1 MNYYGKGSLILSLAS
16 VLAMV
21 CYGLLAWLLFH
32 RYDRLFDA
40 GYTSFDVS
48 LCGKTMQ
55 YFIWWGA
62 GLAGWLFI
70 GSADSDSR
78 GHRAWIWS
86 MLQCISAWVLAYPAA
101 FLGRMNDGC
110 GIMLILFAPLATLP
124 SFAAALIIGK
134 MQNSCKSPQ
143 SYFRS
148 RLYCFLVI
156 LTFVVTTLSSFLC
169 AEIMAH
175 RNPPQLED
183 SGTGEDSCAQ
193 NGTAFSADS
202 NFMLTPH
209 IPQNLGVT
217 TGLCLAGK
225 AQ

>member
-78 GHRAWIWS
+78 GHRAWIWG
-86 MLQCISAWVLAYPAA
+86 MLQCISAWVLAQPAA
-101 FLGRMNDGC
+101 FLGRMNDGF

-156 LTFVVTTLSSFLC
+156 LTFMVTTISSFLC
-169 AEIMAH
+169 AEIMA
-175 RNPPQLED
+175 
-183 SGTGEDSCAQ
+183 SGK
-193 NGTAFSADS
+193 
-202 NFMLTPH
+202 TPH
-209 IPQNLGVT
+209 LTDSERRDTKIEQRGGN
-217 TGLCLAGK
+217 
-225 AQ
+225 

>member
-156 LTFVVTTLSSFLC
+156 LTFMVTTISSFLC
-169 AEIMAH
+169 AEIMA
-175 RNPPQLED
+175 
-183 SGTGEDSCAQ
+183 SGK
-193 NGTAFSADS
+193 
-202 NFMLTPH
+202 TPH
-209 IPQNLGVT
+209 LTDSERRDTKIEQRGGN
-217 TGLCLAGK
+217 
-225 AQ
+225 

>member
-62 GLAGWLFI
+62 GLAGGLFI

-78 GHRAWIWS
+78 GHRAWIWG

-143 SYFRS
+143 SCFRS

-156 LTFVVTTLSSFLC
+156 LTFMVTTISSFLC
-169 AEIMAH
+169 AEIMA
-175 RNPPQLED
+175 
-183 SGTGEDSCAQ
+183 SGK
-193 NGTAFSADS
+193 
-202 NFMLTPH
+202 TPH
-209 IPQNLGVT
+209 LTDSERRDTKIEPRGGN
-217 TGLCLAGK
+217 
-225 AQ
+225 

>member
-1 MNYYGKGSLILSLAS
+1 MNYYGKGSRILSLAS

-21 CYGLLAWLLFH
+21 CYGLLARLLLH

-40 GYTSFDVS
+40 GYTSLDVS

-55 YFIWWGA
+55 YFIWWGT

-78 GHRAWIWS
+78 RHRAGIWG
-86 MLQCISAWVLAYPAA
+86 MLQCILAWVLADPAA
-101 FLGRMNDGC
+101 SLGRMNDGF
-110 GIMLILFAPLATLP
+110 GIMLILFAPVATLP

-156 LTFVVTTLSSFLC
+156 LTFMVTTISSFLG
-169 AEIMAH
+169 AEIMA
-175 RNPPQLED
+175 
-183 SGTGEDSCAQ
+183 SGK
-193 NGTAFSADS
+193 
-202 NFMLTPH
+202 TPH
-209 IPQNLGVT
+209 LTDSERRDTKIEQRGGN
-217 TGLCLAGK
+217 
-225 AQ
+225 